1 MLYRPIH
8 RESVAEI
15 ELVASRMRLTLMEV
29 LGHERGA
36 EMYDMNWL
44 INRVRWHLDPVNTKA
59 EIFLAEAADQT
70 IVGHTIVRVDLS
82 PNPPEYPYQQ
92 EHPRYGI
99 FSTTYVV
106 PELRRAG
113 LANQLLE
120 AGESWI
126 RSQGQ
131 CYAVTDTAAD
141 NGKLQLLFEKRGYGI
156 IVREGEMVRLGK
168 SLTKE

>member
-1 MLYRPIH
+1 MVYRPID
-8 RESVAEI
+8 RDSVAEI

-29 LGHERGA
+29 LGSERGA
-36 EMYDMNWL
+36 AMYDLDWL
-44 INRVRWHLDPVNTKA
+44 INRVRWHLDPANTA
-59 EIFLAEAADQT
+59 EVFLAEAADQT

-82 PNPPEYPYQQ
+82 PTPPEYPYQHD
-92 EHPRYGI
+92 HPKYGI

-120 AGESWI
+120 AGEGWI
-126 RSQGQ
+126 LTQGQ
-131 CYAVTDTAAD
+131 SYAVTDTAAD
-141 NGKLQLLFEKRGYGI
+141 NGKLQLLFEKRGYSI
-156 IVREGEMVRLGK
+156 IVHEGEMVRLGK